1 MTYWDKTKVLVSGAS
16 GFIGSHLTE
25 RLVKEGSCVKA
36 FVHYNSRNDWGN
48 LEYLPNEILDKI
60 EIIPGDLT
68 DPFSVEKAVEGVDMV
83 FHLGALIAIPYSY
96 IAPWQFISTNVQ
108 GTVNILEASRKFSV
122 RKIIHTSTSEVYGT
136 AIYAPIDEGHPLQAQ
151 SPYSASKISADK
163 MAESYYRSFEL
174 PVSIVRPFNTFGP
187 RQSARAVI
195 PTIISQAITSKVI
208 KIGSLEP
215 VRDLT
220 YVEDTVDGFLAVARS
235 DQVIGEVVNIGN
247 GKGISI
253 NDLVHLIM
261 EIMGKED
268 TEIISENDRIRPEKS
283 EVFELICQNRKA
295 RELCSWGPKCSLRE
309 GLQKTI
315 VWIENNLDRIKPHIY
330 NV

>member
-163 MAESYYRSFEL
+163 MAESYYRSFDL

>member
-1 MTYWDKTKVLVSGAS
+1 MTYWDKTKILVSGAS

-136 AIYAPIDEGHPLQAQ
+136 AIYTPIDEGHPLQAQ

-195 PTIISQAITSKVI
+195 PTIISQAITSKII

-235 DQVIGEVVNIGN
+235 DQVIGEVVSIGN

-283 EVFELICQNRKA
+283 EVFELICQNQKA

>member
-136 AIYAPIDEGHPLQAQ
+136 AIYTPIDEGHPLQAQ

-195 PTIISQAITSKVI
+195 PTIISQAITSKII

-235 DQVIGEVVNIGN
+235 DQVIGEVVSIGN

-283 EVFELICQNRKA
+283 EVFELICQNQKA

>member
-25 RLVKEGSCVKA
+25 CLVKDGSCVKA
-36 FVHYNSRNDWGN
+36 FVLYNSRNDWGN

-83 FHLGALIAIPYSY
+83 FHLGSLIAIPYSY

-136 AIYAPIDEGHPLQAQ
+136 AIYTPIDEGHPLQAQ

-163 MAESYYRSFEL
+163 MAESYYRSFDL

-195 PTIISQAITSKVI
+195 PTIISQAITSKII

-235 DQVIGEVVNIGN
+235 DQVIGEVVSIGN